1 MTIHK
6 LASSIRIGVHET
18 ADVEYEATLH
28 YERIPGYLETR
39 EGPGSL
45 AYCELVDVFVR
56 MPGRDPWKLGPPC
69 LIDALNVELQADMM
83 RDWADD
89 RERAAEHKA
98 EQRSDDLMRE
108 RWA

>member
-28 YERIPGYLETR
+28 YERIPGHPETR
-39 EGPGSL
+39 EDPGSP

-69 LIDALNVELQADMM
+69 LIDALNVELQADMLQ
-83 RDWADD
+83 DWADD
-89 RERAAEHKA
+89 RERAAEYKA
-98 EQRSDDLMRE
+98 EQRRDDLMRE